1 MLLKRLQEE
10 VFEANL
16 SLVKHNLVLFTWGN
30 VSAID
35 RAKGLIAIK
44 PSGISYEEMKPSD
57 MVIVDIDG
65 NVAENRLKPS
75 SDTLTHLE
83 LYRKFTNISA
93 IVHTHSKWATIWAQA
108 RRPIPALGTTHADNF
123 RGDIPVTR
131 RISRTEALG
140 QYEYNTGLMI
150 VETFTEQGLDP
161 MEMPAVLVAN
171 HGPFTWGNSAAK
183 AVENAVV
190 LEYVAEMAYYSLD
203 LNGRTALD
211 TFLLDKHYLR
221 KHGKDAYYGQ
231 D

>member
-1 MLLKRLQEE
+1 MLLKQLQEE
-10 VFEANL
+10 VYEANL
-16 SLVKHNLVLFTWGN
+16 SLVKHNMVLFTWGN

-44 PSGISYEEMKPSD
+44 PSGVSYEDMKPSD

-65 NVAENRLKPS
+65 NVAEGRMNPS

-83 LYRKFTNISA
+83 LYRKFTNIGA

-140 QYEYNTGLMI
+140 QYEHNTGLMI

-161 MEMPAVLVAN
+161 KEMPAVIVAN
-171 HGPFTWGNSAAK
+171 HGPFTWGENAKK

-203 LNGRTALD
+203 LNGRTGLD
-211 TFLLDKHYLR
+211 NFLLDKHYLR

-231 D
+231 